1 METIRLPDGTTI
13 QVPSDMS
20 RGERLALDQAIREK
34 FGQQGSD
41 LDAGL
46 GSLRRGEDDGTTLG
60 AAWQGVKNIPRGAWQ
75 FKLMAQQGI
84 EALRTPDEDTA
95 KEKEI
100 RRKLNALYASQDPRY
115 SESNLAQLGMGLGQ
129 VGAMI
134 GTSMIPIVG
143 KPIAFGGAALMGA
156 GEAAGRIAE
165 YEERTGEDVATG
177 KEIKA
182 LAGGLGIGMLEMVP
196 FGVPARYAKY
206 AKGVLPSTGRQAA
219 ETLAARTVRRST
231 TSALERGLEDAG
243 SYAASALITGAGEAA
258 QEASAG
264 FLQSALGLVLYD
276 DDAMADAGPNALKE
290 AIIGGEVGA
299 VADVLMRMAGSK
311 RRGKYR
317 KHQEARM
324 VNAVEQEVARAWTD
338 MREGNIR
345 LDRKAFTE
353 RVLSADPNDQAFI
366 EAIMDGSILE
376 NARAESEAKQT
387 EIRNDPELESKVR
400 DQQLEEEV
408 KKATEIF
415 EHIEVMKFGVGA
427 VRSGNLAPDEL
438 ASEIVADEEALPE
451 VDVSI
456 EEGARL
462 PDQAGIVERA
472 FRGES
477 TREDAAD
484 AGAATMVGIA
494 PVDAYDAKQTLSYV
508 WRNLRPTKKEVGV
521 AERARLQKEGVDEA
535 EIEAQVAASV
545 DAFTQGE
552 EDVLALS
559 GRLVTQGQRD
569 ALASLVEM
577 AEGDGPAL
585 SPTQLRGVVNGV
597 FQGGVYDLKGV
608 SWNITPEGVPTI
620 DVPPVGFH
628 GTKAEFD
635 AFSLSSAGLSD
646 PGLVGKAVYLTPSE
660 AQAKTFAESPH
671 YGGRAGTPRVV
682 AARLGFKNPMVIED
696 NILPDGRPLSDAHP
710 DGITPESS
718 ARLQEEIIAE
728 GYDGVIFRM
737 GGEPTQYAVFNPED
751 ASVIGPEAQMEA
763 ARPPTAE
770 ETERGM
776 DRASNAL
783 NAVLSFDALADLGT
797 QVTDNLKG
805 TETTD
810 AGREGLAVHV
820 AEPDVVS
827 IVDDFKANKGKVTE
841 DLAQRALD
849 AKEIRQDLKSF
860 VAETLEMEPGEVAW
874 ESLQEG
880 EQHAVFSR
888 ILRSEVQSIEGAAH
902 SGSTT
907 LPPEAQQGVLA
918 ALTGGTPIPTLAPF
932 PAAPTDGTAQSV
944 FIGELLDID
953 EAKARTAAGV
963 PESGPT
969 IAELGHALEARAI
982 AIYGRLLDL
991 RADKD
996 EIVRV
1001 LVEEVKRGVTKV
1013 DNAAD
1018 WYKTNLEAAFQ
1029 IWAKNRPV
1037 MLTNPIYVDVARLA
1051 LAVSSNGAAVPAN
1064 AENAIEIFDYYVKN
1078 GKFPTTMG
1086 RGKEKAAINK
1096 GFITM
1101 NQLIENIGVE
1111 NALGFLD
1118 TTYSIR
1124 DLKAAGFTV
1133 TGEAIDS
1140 NLPGSI
1146 IFGPKVGGA
1155 FYQNL
1160 GGFFDPV
1167 TMDRWF
1173 RRTIGRITG
1182 DMIEKFQPKT
1192 IADGRERLR
1201 TAGLLENL
1209 KKPLPYTFKGV
1220 KKKGNPSL
1228 LTPKQRQAMRIY
1240 KNASDA
1246 DMEASAAVYLQHWE
1260 SLFRERSA
1268 AITQA
1273 KADNKKKIAAVKKQE
1288 TRLKAAKTN
1297 AARNPRDAD
1306 AKNELKAARLD
1317 LRAAKKA
1324 KADKIAVPDVLVK
1337 PEWALAAERHLA
1349 HVRPQ
1354 IREAPKSSE
1363 RGPLRAIVNAVRQK
1377 VKEDTG
1383 QEYDNAALQA
1393 IIWYPEKR
1401 LYQHLGVPQKDSDI
1415 GYEEAFNKHFVYGPL
1430 EEGAADVR
1438 VAPPSELTKPIRTIP
1453 VDLPL
1458 AGKESTG
1465 FRGGL
1470 DDPAATLA
1478 LIREASEDSR
1488 PITKRRPYKK
1498 IKLGKPGKRNKP
1510 ITDLAT
1516 ELNVDPEQVV
1526 DYIERTIAAG
1536 LVKYTNEAK
1545 TEVQFVSP
1553 QEAAE
1558 YAPKPTERSVEVERI
1573 KEEIRLEGKLRSEEQ
1588 VARDAET
1595 INNARLRLESFKE
1608 KVRAQFKR
1616 MGKPDVGIKIVV
1628 AADSIYADIK
1638 DIYLDPDVIED
1649 SRSSDTGPSASV
1661 RSHGAMVLF
1670 NLSQMEGRYKDGIKT
1685 DIDTLVK
1692 DSAFHEGAHLWYMND
1707 DLHIGEQRSLE
1718 RYGKMQRVPKA
1729 VNEDAFDAGQT
1740 WRQWT
1745 ESIYGPTDPNIV
1757 EETSVRILDALAQGQ
1772 IPKAKSAGFMSK
1784 IAGDLLAR
1792 AKGIVGA
1799 ARDSDVLSVMDIYEK
1814 IQGGEL
1820 KRRSEAKTLEFGGA
1834 STVQILDRSTPEQ
1847 FEELRQ
1853 AAETG
1858 SETEVEA
1865 AARKIVRSRAEGPTV
1880 SLQQSLLND
1889 LRARR
1894 EIDDTPNSVTPVL
1907 NKQAI
1912 EAGEISAA
1920 ALNAYFEFNDASVR
1934 PYNFLEGTRY
1944 KGDSPRQMLEV
1955 SGGTQPGGPNSLE
1968 GEDGKSRPIAT
1979 KEDFDKQITYKA
1991 SDIFRMKL
1999 LDKRLPQ
2006 WFSAKRAAGRDGAL
2020 KQLAHLSAIA
2030 AWRMADAAQLHLS
2043 NQMRDGPIVWDS
2055 TDPND
2060 PSAGGISFG
2069 TDLEVDGRR
2078 VKSFRD
2084 ISNPLLKAGE
2094 KVIARAYEF
2103 LVAHRVVDVHNELA
2117 AARAALKAARASDAA
2132 LVAAYPSP
2140 PVDPRLLPTPKLD
2153 KGLAKAAPKYS
2164 EATLQFESDIDR
2176 AAYIIGNRKGKRSK
2190 ADAKYVKWLAERGV
2204 DLAAAIKLRTKII
2217 AGIKSEYTG
2226 DAGQV
2231 IKIPADAGANQ
2242 AFAPAVAPVPGLT
2255 APTTMSKLES
2265 AVTTWKER
2273 YDKVN
2278 PQRTSTDPATGKK
2291 RSPRRWTIKEMQEVI
2306 SKVEAGVKNGDA
2318 NSQIIVNFKQEY
2330 GDFNHHLIQ
2339 FLFKTGQIT
2348 DAKRKTLQR
2357 LSYVP
2362 FMRDQGWE
2370 KSQPLVNSRSDG
2382 SRGQMMID
2390 KSLEGSWDDLDPN
2403 LMGSI
2408 ISNISA
2414 VTRDGLWNIAAQRT
2428 VRDEL
2433 SVDTAVEI
2441 TEKNRGGEG
2450 KRELDEADF
2459 SDIVVMLKV
2468 DGETKV
2474 FRLKDPL
2481 LSQSIMMSGFN
2492 PVATIEAFFG
2502 KVFMAGG
2509 TTLGVKNEAIAKGLT
2524 KLLVGPS
2531 KVLRELVTRS
2541 PPFVAKNVL
2550 RDSMQASVLFGGGPL
2565 MTLKAIG
2572 NVFTPGLLAKAQQ
2585 RGLSQP
2591 IDYTPGKESAAKAER
2606 LLTQDEIRGLTEG
2619 PIPVVTTLWDWLG
2632 HVSQKSE
2639 VATRMAVYDAV
2650 MKDTGGDTTEA
2661 MYQAMEIMN
2670 YSRRGSSSLF
2680 TTLAAMSPF
2689 INGRMQGL
2697 DVFLRTQLGSADAP
2711 GLYGKEFDD
2720 SKAGRLSRA
2729 GTAAARGSY
2738 IAFGTFLYWLAMHDE
2753 EEYKNTP
2760 EDLKDD
2766 WWLLPMPKG
2775 RLGLK
2780 IPIPF
2785 EVGLFYKVI
2794 PEQILR
2800 TISEDQH
2807 DFGDMTDAMKRQVF
2821 NTLWLDLRPQAIRP
2835 MIDAASNRSVWTRG
2849 QIVPTWMENSVAASE
2864 QYNPATNEVARLV
2877 SKNLD
2882 SIPLLKGMDFLT
2894 SPMKM
2899 EYMLRQYGGT
2909 LGTYVMVLTDRLIR
2923 EAGDKNIVGTP
2934 ADFGFD
2940 TLDKMPMIGDLLYD
2954 RESGGGYQESF
2965 YEMVE
2970 DLDLVLSTIGEMEG
2984 REDRDRTAED
2994 EYKEKHEPLLV
3005 AGKRLKHFE
3014 KRMDHWRADRDRLF
3028 TRNDLSDQD
3037 KRRTLYRMF
3046 EDRDDILSEMLELMG
3061 DIRGAE
3067 QEQFPG

>member
-1 METIRLPDGTTI
+1 MPDGTFEE
-13 QVPSDMS
+13 VPSDATDEEIAAYLQYRSEFSSQRDPS
-20 RGERLALDQAIREK
+20 RSGI
-34 FGQQGSD
+34 
-41 LDAGL
+41 
-46 GSLRRGEDDGTTLG
+46 GSLRRGEDEGTTLG
-60 AAWQGVKNIPRGAWQ
+60 SAWQGVKNIPRGAQ
-75 FKLMAQQGI
+75 QYALMARQGI
-84 EALRTPDEDTA
+84 EAIRTPDEDTA

-100 RRKLNALYASQDPRY
+100 RRKLNALYAAQDPRY
-115 SESNLAQLGMGLGQ
+115 RESNLAQLGMGLGQ

-177 KEIKA
+177 KERLA
-182 LAGGLGIGMLEMVP
+182 LAGGLGLGLAEMMP

-206 AKGVLPSTGRQAA
+206 ARGLLPSTGRQAA
-219 ETLAARTVRRST
+219 ETLAARTVRRSA
-231 TSALERGLEDAG
+231 TSALERGVEDVG

-264 FLQSALGLVLYD
+264 FGQSALGLWLYD
-276 DDAMADAGPNALKE
+276 EDAMADAGPNALKE

-299 VADVLMRMAGSK
+299 VADVLMRMAGAK
-311 RRGKYR
+311 RRGRYR

-324 VNAVEQEVARAWTD
+324 VSAVEQEVARAWTD

-345 LDRKAFTE
+345 LDRKVFTE
-353 RVLSADPNDQAFI
+353 RVQSTDPNDQAFI
-366 EAIMDGSILE
+366 EAIMDGSLTE
-376 NARAESEAKQT
+376 NAKAESEAKQT
-387 EIRNDPELESKVR
+387 EIRNDPELEEGVR

-408 KKATEIF
+408 KKAAEIV

-451 VDVSI
+451 VAVSI
-456 EEGARL
+456 EEGARP

-484 AGAATMVGIA
+484 AGAATMVGVA

-508 WRNLRPTKKEVGV
+508 WQNLRPTQEEVGT

-559 GRLVTQGQRD
+559 GLLATQGQRD

-577 AEGDGPAL
+577 AEGDAPAL
-585 SPTQLRGVVNGV
+585 SPTQLRGIVNGV
-597 FQGGVYDLKGV
+597 FQGGVYDLKDV
-608 SWNITPEGVPTI
+608 SWDITPEGVPTI
-620 DVPPVGFH
+620 RTGVGRVADLDVVSEEDALEMTDKDLIEARDREKDKEGRADVVVF
-628 GTKAEFD
+628 GEEGAKAYQRAQRISNKTYVD
-635 AFSLSSAGLSD
+635 SSSTEYIEANKLIERMESGLS
-646 PGLVGKAVYLTPSE
+646 PEQERLLFGIGETGLNFEELRDLAKNADIYQPSQLAQESDQEIIDSFKHLAGGTRAVDDLGVQYALRRVHAE
-660 AQAKTFAESPH
+660 AVKRGITNRDLVEVTLERMAQ
-671 YGGRAGTPRVV
+671 RGTPP
-682 AARLGFKNPMVIED
+682 ADAREYLGSRLEAWTQQGPAVGRKQIE
-696 NILPDGRPLSDAHP
+696 PSV
-710 DGITPESS
+710 
-718 ARLQEEIIAE
+718 QETKQ
-728 GYDGVIFRM
+728 GV
-737 GGEPTQYAVFNPED
+737 
-751 ASVIGPEAQMEA
+751 
-763 ARPPTAE
+763 
-770 ETERGM
+770 
-776 DRASNAL
+776 DRASNAI

-797 QVTDNLKG
+797 QVTDKLKG

-827 IVDDFKANKGKVTE
+827 IVDDFRADKGGVTE

-860 VAETLEMEPGEVAW
+860 TATTLEMEPGDVDW

-880 EQHAVFSR
+880 ERHAVFSR

-918 ALTGGTPIPTLAPF
+918 ALTERPTPATPTTRPTPIPTVAPL
-932 PAAPTDGTAQSV
+932 PERGAQSV
-944 FIGELLDID
+944 FIGELLDVD
-953 EAKARTAAGV
+953 EATARTAAGL
-963 PESGPT
+963 PEVGPT
-969 IAELGHALEARAI
+969 IAELGHALEARAKR
-982 AIYGRLLDL
+982 IYGRLLDL

-1029 IWAKNRPV
+1029 IWAEHRPV

-1064 AENAIEIFDYYVKN
+1064 AENAIKIFDYYVKN
-1078 GKFPTTMG
+1078 GRFPRSMG

-1101 NQLIENIGVE
+1101 NQLIENIGIE
-1111 NALGFLD
+1111 DALRFLD

-1124 DLKAAGFTV
+1124 ELKAAGFTV

-1192 IADGRERLR
+1192 IVDGRERLR
-1201 TAGLLENL
+1201 RAGLLENL
-1209 KKPLPYTFKGV
+1209 KKPPPYTFKGV
-1220 KKKGNPSL
+1220 EKEGKPSL

-1268 AITQA
+1268 LRAQA
-1273 KADNKKKIAAVKKQE
+1273 KAD
-1288 TRLKAAKTN
+1288 KT
-1297 AARNPRDAD
+1297 
-1306 AKNELKAARLD
+1306 
-1317 LRAAKKA
+1317 
-1324 KADKIAVPDVLVK
+1324 AVPDFLVK

-1430 EEGAADVR
+1430 EKGAADVR
-1438 VAPPSELTKPIRTIP
+1438 VVPSELTKPIRTIP

-1458 AGKESTG
+1458 AGQESTE
-1465 FRGGL
+1465 FRKGL
-1470 DDPAATLA
+1470 EDPAATLA
-1478 LIREASEDSR
+1478 RISEASKDSL
-1488 PITKRRPYKK
+1488 PTKKPKAYKK
-1498 IKLGKPGKRNKP
+1498 ISLGQPNRRTKAVK
-1510 ITDLAT
+1510 DLAT

-1536 LVKYTNEAK
+1536 LVKYTNAAK
-1545 TEVQFVSP
+1545 TQVQFVSP

-1573 KEEIRLEGKLRSEEQ
+1573 KEEIRLDGKLRSEEQ
-1588 VARDAET
+1588 VARDAKT

-1649 SRSSDTGPSASV
+1649 SRSFDTGPSASV

-1670 NLSQMEGRYKDGIKT
+1670 NLSQMEGRYKDGIET

-1718 RYGKMQRVPKA
+1718 RYGKRQRVPEA
-1729 VNEDAFDAGQT
+1729 VNKEAFDKGQT

-1745 ESIYGPTDPNIV
+1745 ESIYGATDPNIV

-1784 IAGDLLAR
+1784 IAGDLRAR
-1792 AKGIVGA
+1792 AKGIVSA
-1799 ARDSDVLSVMDIYEK
+1799 ARDSDVLAVMDIYEK

-1847 FEELRQ
+1847 FEELSQ

-1865 AARKIVRSRAEGPTV
+1865 AARKIVRSRAKGPTV

-1894 EIDDTPNSVTPVL
+1894 EIEGTPDSVTPVL
-1907 NKQAI
+1907 SKQAI

-1944 KGDSPRQMLEV
+1944 MGDSPRQMLEAL
-1955 SGGTQPGGPNSLE
+1955 GGTQPDGHNSVKEE
-1968 GEDGKSRPIAT
+1968 GGKSRPIAT
-1979 KEDFDKQITYKA
+1979 AEDFDKQITYKA
-1991 SDIFRMKL
+1991 SDILRMKL

-2006 WFSAKRAAGRDGAL
+2006 WFSAKRAAGRNGAL

-2030 AWRMADAAQLHLS
+2030 AWRMADAAQLYLP

-2055 TDPND
+2055 TDPDD

-2078 VKSFRD
+2078 VKPFRD

-2103 LVAHRVVDVHNELA
+2103 LAAHRIVDVHNELA
-2117 AARAALKAARASDAA
+2117 AAKAALKTARA
-2132 LVAAYPSP
+2132 
-2140 PVDPRLLPTPKLD
+2140 T
-2153 KGLAKAAPKYS
+2153 G
-2164 EATLQFESDIDR
+2164 AT
-2176 AAYIIGNRKGKRSK
+2176 
-2190 ADAKYVKWLAERGV
+2190 
-2204 DLAAAIKLRTKII
+2204 
-2217 AGIKSEYTG
+2217 
-2226 DAGQV
+2226 
-2231 IKIPADAGANQ
+2231 
-2242 AFAPAVAPVPGLT
+2242 
-2255 APTTMSKLES
+2255 PTTVARLKGEVSTWSK
-2265 AVTTWKER
+2265 R
-2273 YDKVN
+2273 YDKLN
-2278 PQRTSTDPATGKK
+2278 PQRTKADPDTGKK
-2291 RSPRRWTIKEMQEVI
+2291 GRPRRVTIGEMREVI
-2306 SKVEAGVKNGDA
+2306 SAVEVGAKNGDA
-2318 NSQIIVNFKQEY
+2318 NSQIIANFKQEY

-2370 KSQPLVNSRSDG
+2370 QSQPLVNSRSDG
-2382 SRGQMMID
+2382 SRGEMMID
-2390 KSLEGSWDDLDPN
+2390 RSLEGSWDKLDPN

-2414 VTRDGLWNIAAQRT
+2414 VTRDGLWNIAAQRS

-2433 SVDTAVEI
+2433 SVGTAVEI
-2441 TEKNRGGEG
+2441 TEKNRSGEG
-2450 KRELDEADF
+2450 KRELDEAGF

-2468 DGETKV
+2468 DGNTKV

-2492 PVATIEAFFG
+2492 PVASIETFFG

-2531 KVLRELVTRS
+2531 TVLRELVTRS
-2541 PPFVAKNVL
+2541 PPFIAKNVL

-2591 IDYTPGKESAAKAER
+2591 IDYTPGKESAAKAEK
-2606 LLTQDEIRGLTEG
+2606 LLTQDDIRGLTEG

-2632 HVSQKSE
+2632 HISQKSE

-2650 MKDTGGDTTEA
+2650 MEDTGGNTTEA

-2670 YSRRGSSSLF
+2670 YSRRGSSSMF

-2760 EDLKDD
+2760 ENLKDD

-2849 QIVPTWMENSVAASE
+2849 QIVPTWMNNSVAASE
-2864 QYNPATNEVARLV
+2864 QYDPATNEVARLV
-2877 SKNLD
+2877 SKSLD
-2882 SIPLLKGMDFLT
+2882 SIPLLRGMDFLT

-2909 LGTYVMVLTDRLIR
+2909 LGTYVMVLTDRVIR

-3061 DIRGAE
+3061 DVRGADNE
-3067 QEQFPG
+3067 R